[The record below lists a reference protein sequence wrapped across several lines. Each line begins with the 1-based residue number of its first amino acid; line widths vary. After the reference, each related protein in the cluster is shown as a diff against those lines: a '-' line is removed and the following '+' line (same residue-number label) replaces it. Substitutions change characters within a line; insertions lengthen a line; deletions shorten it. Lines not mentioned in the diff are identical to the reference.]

1 MRDDLGNRGRAYAQA
16 ISIHV
21 PRMRDDSRLVSSEN
35 SASFI
40 SIHVPR
46 MRDDNLDL
54 LCQELINI
62 SIHVPR
68 MRDDIYPLRVA
79 CHYYNFN
86 PRPSH
91 EGRPLLDSSAVR
103 TFDFNPRPSHEGRL
117 LV

>member
-16 ISIHV
+16 
-21 PRMRDDSRLVSSEN
+21 
-35 SASFI
+35 I

-68 MRDDIYPLRVA
+68 MRDDFWSEIAGYELKISIHV
-79 CHYYNFN
+79 
-86 PRPSH
+86 PRM
-91 EGRPLLDSSAVR
+91 RD
-103 TFDFNPRPSHEGRL
+103 D
-117 LV
+117 